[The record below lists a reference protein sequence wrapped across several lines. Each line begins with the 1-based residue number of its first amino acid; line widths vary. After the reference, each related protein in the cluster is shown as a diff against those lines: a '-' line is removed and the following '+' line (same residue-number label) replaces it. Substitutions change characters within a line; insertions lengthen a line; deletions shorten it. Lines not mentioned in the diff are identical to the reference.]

1 MVTLRLLA
9 VALATWLAAAAA
21 DDGQRHLQHLQQLQ
35 RERRNDLEARQ
46 AIVSTSC
53 HDYQLF
59 IARGSDEPYPGRAAT
74 LIRDVCGK
82 LTKDGKVTCGYEDI
96 VFNANVSTAPAPAY
110 CVSTAEGSANGQQQ
124 MKTYAGRCKDSNLI
138 LVGYSQGGIVA
149 QDVMGGGGGPL
160 FECDQA
166 TNGPLKKTESPG
178 SQIVA
183 ALTFGSV
190 RHTPNQP
197 FSFGPGANFPGVR
210 PREGDQL
217 KNLKVYEDR
226 YRDWCNSNDPI
237 CAVGDKPIIVANH
250 LNYFQVFGEEAAT
263 WLAETAVKNSKQKS
277 GGGGGG
283 DDGGASK
290 PSSAVDK
297 PTASSPGQSLP
308 AETAS
313 STGQPGSGTTP
324 SAGAQKDG
332 GGGQKDGGQDKPEEK
347 SSAGRSMAE
356 PVLVSALC
364 VLVTFAVSL

>member
-9 VALATWLAAAAA
+9 VALAAWLAAAAA

-149 QDVMGGGGGPL
+149 QDVMGGGGG
-160 FECDQA
+160 
-166 TNGPLKKTESPG
+166 K
-178 SQIVA
+178 
-183 ALTFGSV
+183 
-190 RHTPNQP
+190 
-197 FSFGPGANFPGVR
+197 FSF
-210 PREGDQL
+210 
-217 KNLKVYEDR
+217 
-226 YRDWCNSNDPI
+226 
-237 CAVGDKPIIVANH
+237 CATKA
-250 LNYFQVFGEEAAT
+250 
-263 WLAETAVKNSKQKS
+263 
-277 GGGGGG
+277 
-283 DDGGASK
+283 
-290 PSSAVDK
+290 
-297 PTASSPGQSLP
+297 
-308 AETAS
+308 
-313 STGQPGSGTTP
+313 
-324 SAGAQKDG
+324 
-332 GGGQKDGGQDKPEEK
+332 
-347 SSAGRSMAE
+347 
-356 PVLVSALC
+356 
-364 VLVTFAVSL
+364 

>member
-1 MVTLRLLA
+1 MITLRLLA
-9 VALATWLAAAAA
+9 VALATCLPAVTN
-21 DDGQRHLQHLQQLQ
+21 GQQHLQHLQHLQQ
-35 RERRNDLEARQ
+35 ERQNDLQARQ

-74 LIRDVCGK
+74 LIRDTCGK

-124 MKTYAGRCKDSNLI
+124 MKTYASRCKDSNLI
-138 LVGYSQGGIVA
+138 LIGYSQGGIVA

-237 CAVGDKPIIVANH
+237 CAVGDKPVIVANH
-250 LNYFQVFGEEAAT
+250 LNYFQVFAEEAAT

-277 GGGGGG
+277 GSGGDSGG
-283 DDGGASK
+283 DDGSASK
-290 PSSAVDK
+290 PSSAVSK
-297 PTASSPGQSLP
+297 PTPSSPTQSPP

-313 STGQPGSGTTP
+313 STGQAGSTTTP
-324 SAGAQKDG
+324 SAGAQND
-332 GGGQKDGGQDKPEEK
+332 GGQKDGGQNKPEEK
-347 SSAGRSMAE
+347 SGAGRSMVE
-356 PVLVSALC
+356 PVLVSVLC
-364 VLVTFAVSL
+364 VVATFAVSF

>member
-1 MVTLRLLA
+1 MITLRFLA
-9 VALATWLAAAAA
+9 VALATCLPATAY
-21 DDGQRHLQHLQQLQ
+21 GQELEQLQQLQ
-35 RERRNDLEARQ
+35 QRQQEQHNLQARQ
-46 AIVSTSC
+46 AIVTTSC

-59 IARGSDEPYPGRAAT
+59 IARGSDEPYPGRAAS

-96 VFNANVSTAPAPAY
+96 IFNANVSSAPPPAY

-124 MKTYAGRCKDSNLI
+124 MKTYASRCKDSNLI
-138 LVGYSQGGIVA
+138 LIGYSQGGIVA

-166 TNGPLKKTESPG
+166 TNGPFKKTESPG

-197 FSFGPGANFPGVR
+197 FSFGPGSAFPGVR
-210 PREGDQL
+210 PRDGDQL
-217 KNLKVYEDR
+217 KNLKEYEDR

-237 CAVGDKPIIVANH
+237 CAVGSKPVIVANH
-250 LNYFQVFGEEAAT
+250 LNYFEVFAEEAAT

-277 GGGGGG
+277 GGGG

-290 PSSAVDK
+290 SSSAVDK
-297 PTASSPGQSLP
+297 PTGASA

-313 STGQPGSGTTP
+313 STGQAGSVTTP
-324 SAGAQKDG
+324 TAGPQKD
-332 GGGQKDGGQDKPEEK
+332 GGQKDGGQDKPEEK
-347 SSAGRSMAE
+347 SGAGRSRAE
-356 PVLVSALC
+356 PLLASALC
-364 VLVTFAVSL
+364 VLVTFAMSF